1 MLGRWREG
9 RAELAWHGKAKVVHQ
24 WSRAQ
29 AHTFFYVNN
38 KTSYGVALVVV
49 LVVVLVGS
57 EGSHVHLLGMKLCWL
72 LVAGKCTRDQ
82 FPGLPVH

>member
-1 MLGRWREG
+1 MARPKWCTSGQGLR
-9 RAELAWHGKAKVVHQ
+9 
-24 WSRAQ
+24 
-29 AHTFFYVNN
+29 HTPSFYVNN